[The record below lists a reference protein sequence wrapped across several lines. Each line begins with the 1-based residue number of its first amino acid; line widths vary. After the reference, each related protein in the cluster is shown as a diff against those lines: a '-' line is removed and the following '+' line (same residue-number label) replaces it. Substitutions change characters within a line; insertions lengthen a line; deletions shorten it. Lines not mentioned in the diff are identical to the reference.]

1 MYSTNNTNKQQD
13 GRQQAPDIKPAPN
26 GGHYVL
32 HLEDVVTNNGNLG
45 LVIWGEILQETDHET
60 PASRVATLLKD
71 VINSNTHIV
80 GEVMVDT
87 IKRNR
92 EGKR

>member
-1 MYSTNNTNKQQD
+1 MYSTNINHQQD
-13 GRQQAPDIKPAPN
+13 GQRQAPATTPDPK

-32 HLEDVVTNNGNLG
+32 HIEDIVRNNGRTG
-45 LVIWGEILQETDHET
+45 LAIYGEILQETDHET
-60 PASRVATLLKD
+60 SASRVAALLKG
-71 VINSNTHIV
+71 VIASNTDII

-92 EGKR
+92 GDQQ